1 MTTGTE
7 NSTTPM
13 NLTQEL
19 QNMAILVNAI
29 IQLLQEKGL
38 VTAEEI
44 AEAAKEAAEEDSN
57 AP

>member
-1 MTTGTE
+1 MTTEAE

-29 IQLLQEKGL
+29 IQLLEEKGL